1 MRETEDAADS
11 RLRENQKKTKAEA
24 DEDLREKTK
33 VREYTLLIFSLTL
46 FRHFISSLQVQCHN
60 IS

>member
-24 DEDLREKTK
+24 DEELREKTK
-33 VREYTLLIFSLTL
+33 VCDRVLLFFSSVPLRSSGDHFL
-46 FRHFISSLQVQCHN
+46 FSVI
-60 IS
+60 